1 MKRFELPDIVSATLI
16 PGKQRKGSSPGDALL
31 LHLGMGILAVADGPE
46 RNPSASSIFLE
57 RFADF
62 IETSGLLSGEKDLTH
77 DTFERIVEE
86 TNALMRSTGYH
97 ENTTF
102 SALIIGRNNAAAL
115 LHTGDSLIF
124 LIRRDGRKIVQ
135 MSRTNHFMVGR
146 SPNLFQSEFI
156 VLHEGDVALLAT
168 DGITDLA
175 RCHGLS
181 LENFLSKHL
190 NGITPRGISDSIV
203 ASSGAVEVNLD
214 DLGIIV
220 ADLESIRLPASHPAQ
235 KKTILRH

>member
-1 MKRFELPDIVSATLI
+1 
-16 PGKQRKGSSPGDALL
+16 QRKGNSPGDAILL
-31 LHLGMGILAVADGPE
+31 YLGLGILAVADGPE
-46 RNPSASSIFLE
+46 RNPFASSLFLK
-57 RFADF
+57 RFSDF
-62 IETSGLLSGEKDLTH
+62 IETSDLLSGEDALTN

-102 SALIIGRNNAAAL
+102 SCLIVGENNMAAL

-124 LIRRDGRKIVQ
+124 LIRDGGKEIVQ

-146 SPNLFQSEFI
+146 SPNLFQSNFI
-156 VLHEGDVALLAT
+156 TLRDGDVALLAT

-181 LENFLSKHL
+181 LESFLSKHL
-190 NGITPRGISDSIV
+190 DGIRPRGISDNIV
-203 ASSGAVEVNLD
+203 ASSGTVKVNLD
-214 DLGIIV
+214 DIGIIV
-220 ADLESIRLPASHPAQ
+220 ADLGSIRLSASHPGRN
-235 KKTILRH
+235 KTILNH